1 MDSKGK
7 PTEGE
12 LSATHRVEFL
22 AHKDTIEAR
31 LQEGY
36 AVKAIW
42 KNLHDAGFIGQS
54 YSQFTRHVNNYTS
67 WGQAR
72 RAAKRQSSGSA
83 KPANTAEARPTA
95 TSPGAAAQT
104 GSKRAPIEPPKPF
117 KWNPVP
123 LSDEEIRTG
132 NVTSR

>member
-7 PTEGE
+7 TGEGE
-12 LSATHRVEFL
+12 LGATHRVEFL
-22 AHKDTIEAR
+22 AHKDLIEAR

-36 AVKAIW
+36 AAKAIW
-42 KNLHDAGFIGQS
+42 KHLRDAEVISQS
-54 YSQFTRHVNNYTS
+54 YSQFTRHVNKHTT
-67 WGQAR
+67 WGQAQ
-72 RAAKRQSSGSA
+72 RAAKRQGSGSG
-83 KPANTAEARPTA
+83 KPANTAEAAPTV
-95 TSPGAAAQT
+95 TSPGTAAQT